1 MCRYTLVENYMCIYV
16 INLIHIYIWRE
27 RERAKTKDE
36 EEGREKGRGGGR
48 RREKGGRRRET
59 NQPMVINTAT
69 ESTVSKLN
77 FSSL

>member
-1 MCRYTLVENYMCIYV
+1 MCIYV

-36 EEGREKGRGGGR
+36 EEGRRRDEAGGGEKKRGKEKG
-48 RREKGGRRRET
+48 ET
-59 NQPMVINTAT
+59 NQPANGKYSNRIN
-69 ESTVSKLN
+69 SFKLN